1 MGKKLYVGNLPYS
14 VRDGDLEQA
23 FGQFGAVT
31 SAKVMMERDTGRS
44 KGFGFVEMGTD
55 EEAAAAVNGM
65 NGQPLG
71 GRSIV
76 VNEAR
81 PMEDRPPRSGGF
93 GGGGRREGGGGYG
106 GGGGGGYGGGG
117 GGGYGG
123 GGGGGRREGGGGGGE
138 SGFRSPY
145 GSGPRGGGGGG
156 RREGGGGGYGG
167 GGSSY

>member
-23 FGQFGAVT
+23 FGQFGSVT

-44 KGFGFVEMGTD
+44 KGFGFVEMGSD
-55 EEAAAAVNGM
+55 EEAQSAISGM

-71 GRSIV
+71 GRSVV

-81 PMEDRPPRSGGF
+81 PMEERPPRSGGGGF
-93 GGGGRREGGGGYG
+93 GGGGGRREGGGGYG
-106 GGGGGGYGGGG
+106 GGGGGG
-117 GGGYGG
+117 GYG
-123 GGGGGRREGGGGGGE
+123 GGGGGRREGGGGE

-145 GSGPRGGGGGG
+145 GSGPRGGGGGNGGGG
-156 RREGGGGGYGG
+156 RREGGGGY
-167 GGSSY
+167 